1 VVHVQIAVF
10 HDLHIE
16 RYRYAFH
23 PFQNQFKQI
32 APRLDEREL
41 QQLLGHPLAAG
52 RLQRAILNVLGGLK
66 NRSFRNTWDYL
77 DGIESNGN
85 GTDGLSPG
93 TNR

>member
-10 HDLHIE
+10 NDLNIE
-16 RYRYAFH
+16 RYKYAFLAN
-23 PFQNQFKQI
+23 QNQFKQI

-66 NRSFRNTWDYL
+66 HRSFRNTWDYL
-77 DGIESNGN
+77 DGTESNGN